1 MDVIIGRE
9 MLPNQLPKENPNLQG
24 DRDPPDFDE
33 VSPGEDRIEN
43 LPEASNVQEMMSG
56 CVESWQTPIS
66 RSISRHS
73 NSSLRPMACLSG
85 MRHSPMAVAYATE
98 ESGSTA
104 SAEIL
109 GNRSFKMPGLCHQ
122 SSQNLVERPHLTWCF
137 AHKQKTDLTFWI
149 AFQNWDPP
157 L

>member
-9 MLPNQLPKENPNLQG
+9 TLPNQLPKENPNLQG

-66 RSISRHS
+66 HSISHHS
-73 NSSLRPMACLSG
+73 NSSLRPMAFLGG
-85 MRHSPMAVAYATE
+85 MRHSPMAAACATE
-98 ESGSTA
+98 ES
-104 SAEIL
+104 
-109 GNRSFKMPGLCHQ
+109 N
-122 SSQNLVERPHLTWCF
+122 
-137 AHKQKTDLTFWI
+137 
-149 AFQNWDPP
+149 
-157 L
+157 